1 MFSDSRLRQTMVPVV
16 GFEDE
21 ECWLRLW
28 DEPQDLGGSS
38 FRGPPK
44 SLLTSVIDSRRALW
58 RLAAMFYGWRIVA
71 VTFVTNFIAVGLV
84 FYSYG
89 VFFKA
94 LAAEFGGSR
103 FGVATG
109 LAIMNIAI
117 GVFAPFLGHA
127 LDRRSIRNTICL
139 GAVLMAVGFFAASQI
154 DALWQFYAVMGTLLA
169 VGVMAVGPLAGATL
183 VANWFTERRG
193 IALGVAGMGISASG
207 FAMAPLATLLIGA
220 IGWRDTFLVY
230 GAVPLVVVLPLAW
243 PVVVNRPERIG
254 LRPDGASDPGAAA
267 WSAGDP
273 PAPPAASDDRH
284 LAPAA
289 EPNWST
295 RNALGQRNLWV
306 IAIAIAL
313 NSCTNGAMLT
323 HIIPHATDSGFDPM
337 AAAWV
342 LSCIAGFGAIGKLLF
357 GWIADRIDKRLTL
370 WCATGLQGL
379 GIVLILNAEQYHL
392 LLLAGVVYGLGMG
405 GMPPLA
411 GLLIGAAFG
420 RYRFGRMMGLM
431 NPLMAPIRVLGI
443 PYAGW
448 IFDRT
453 GSYEIAFLTFIG
465 LCVLSMLA
473 VAFLR
478 LPEVEPGTESTGPS
492 GATGSGS

>member
-1 MFSDSRLRQTMVPVV
+1 
-16 GFEDE
+16 
-21 ECWLRLW
+21 
-28 DEPQDLGGSS
+28 
-38 FRGPPK
+38 
-44 SLLTSVIDSRRALW
+44 
-58 RLAAMFYGWRIVA
+58 MFYGWRIVT

-117 GVFAPFLGHA
+117 GVLAPFLGHA
-127 LDRRSIRNTICL
+127 LDRTSIRNIICL
-139 GAVLMAVGFFAASQI
+139 GAVFTATGFFVASQI
-154 DALWQFYAVMGTLLA
+154 DALWQFYAVMGTFLA
-169 VGVMAVGPLAGATL
+169 LGVMAVGPLAGATL

-207 FAMAPLATLLIGA
+207 FAIAPLATLLIGA

-230 GAVPLVVVLPLAW
+230 GVVPLVVVIPLAW
-243 PVVVNRPERIG
+243 LVVVNRPERMG
-254 LRPDGASDPGAAA
+254 LLPDGAQDLADAAP
-267 WSAGDP
+267 P
-273 PAPPAASDDRH
+273 PADQPAPVPVPDQRH
-284 LAPAA
+284 LALAP
-289 EPNWST
+289 EPDWST
-295 RNALGQRNLWV
+295 RSALAQRNLWV
-306 IAIAIAL
+306 IAIAIGL

-323 HIIPHATDSGFDPM
+323 HIIPHATDIGFEPM
-337 AAAWV
+337 DAAWV
-342 LSCIAGFGAIGKLLF
+342 LSCIAGFGAVGKLLF

-379 GIVLILNAEQYHL
+379 GIALILNAEQYHL
-392 LLLAGVVYGLGMG
+392 LLLAGTVYGLGMG
-405 GMPPLA
+405 GMPPLMGA
-411 GLLIGAAFG
+411 LIGAAFG
-420 RYRFGRMMGLM
+420 RYRFGRMIGLM
-431 NPLMAPIRVLGI
+431 NPVMLPIRVLGI

-465 LCVLSMLA
+465 LCIASILVL
-473 VAFLR
+473 AFLR
-478 LPEVEPGTESTGPS
+478 LPEVEPGTESTRARD
-492 GATGSGS
+492 ATILGS

>member
-1 MFSDSRLRQTMVPVV
+1 
-16 GFEDE
+16 
-21 ECWLRLW
+21 
-28 DEPQDLGGSS
+28 
-38 FRGPPK
+38 
-44 SLLTSVIDSRRALW
+44 
-58 RLAAMFYGWRIVA
+58 MFYGWRIVTVA
-71 VTFVTNFIAVGLV
+71 FVTNFIAVGLV

-117 GVFAPFLGHA
+117 GVCAPFLGQA
-127 LDRRSIRNTICL
+127 LDRSSIRNVICL
-139 GAVLMAVGFFAASQI
+139 GAVLTAVGFFLASQI
-154 DALWQFYAVMGTLLA
+154 EALWQFFAVMGTFLA
-169 VGVMAVGPLAGATL
+169 LGVMAVGPLTGATL

-193 IALGVAGMGISASG
+193 VALGIAGMGISASG

-230 GAVPLVVVLPLAW
+230 GAVPLIVVVPLAW
-243 PVVVNRPERIG
+243 LVVVNRPERMG
-254 LRPDGASDPGAAA
+254 LRPDGVQDPAEAAPVPGA
-267 WSAGDP
+267 S
-273 PAPPAASDDRH
+273 PAPAS
-284 LAPAA
+284 
-289 EPNWST
+289 EPDWST
-295 RNALGQRNLWV
+295 RRALGQRNLWV

-323 HIIPHATDSGFDPM
+323 HIVPHATDIGFEPL

-342 LSCIAGFGAIGKLLF
+342 LSSIAGFGVAGKLLF

-379 GIVLILNAEQYHL
+379 GVVLIMSAEQYHL
-392 LLLAGVVYGLGMG
+392 LLLAGMVYGLGMG
-405 GMPPLA
+405 GMPPLMGA
-411 GLLIGAAFG
+411 LLGAAFG
-420 RYRFGRMMGLM
+420 RFRVGRMIGLM
-431 NPLMAPIRVLGI
+431 NPIMLPIRVLGI

-453 GSYEIAFLTFIG
+453 GSYQIAFLTFIG
-465 LCVLSMLA
+465 LCVASML
-473 VAFLR
+473 VLVFLR
-478 LPEVEPGTESTGPS
+478 LPEVEPGTEPPGPTGDPNPS
-492 GATGSGS
+492 S

>member
-1 MFSDSRLRQTMVPVV
+1 MACPLAA
-16 GFEDE
+16 
-21 ECWLRLW
+21 
-28 DEPQDLGGSS
+28 
-38 FRGPPK
+38 
-44 SLLTSVIDSRRALW
+44 VIDSRTELW
-58 RLAAMFYGWRIVA
+58 RLASMFYGWRIVA
-71 VTFVTNFIAVGLV
+71 VAFVTNFIAVGLV

-103 FGVATG
+103 FGVAAG

-117 GVFAPFLGHA
+117 SVFAPFLGHA
-127 LDRRSIRNTICL
+127 FDRRSMRHIICL
-139 GAVLMAVGFFAASQI
+139 GALLSAVGFFVASQI
-154 DALWQFYAVMGTLLA
+154 DALWQFYAVMGTFLA
-169 VGVMAVGPLAGATL
+169 LGVAALGPLAGATL

-207 FAMAPLATLLIGA
+207 FAMAPAATLLIGA

-230 GAVPLVVVLPLAW
+230 GVVPLLVVIPLVW
-243 PVVVNRPERIG
+243 LVVVNRPERMG
-254 LRPDGASDPGAAA
+254 LRPDGAQDPTDASPPIRDQPARPSD
-267 WSAGDP
+267 SL
-273 PAPPAASDDRH
+273 DRH
-284 LAPAA
+284 LAPVS
-289 EPNWST
+289 EPDWST
-295 RNALGQRNLWV
+295 RSALRQRNLWV

-313 NSCTNGAMLT
+313 NSSTNGAILT
-323 HIIPHATDSGFDPM
+323 HIIPHATDIGFEPL

-357 GWIADRIDKRLTL
+357 GWIADRVDKRLTL

-379 GIVLILNAEQYHL
+379 GIVLILNAEQYQM
-392 LLLAGVVYGLGMG
+392 LLLAGTVYGLGMG

-411 GLLIGAAFG
+411 GALVGAAFG

-431 NPLMAPIRVLGI
+431 NPLMLPIRVLGI

-453 GSYEIAFLTFIG
+453 GSYQIAFLTFVGFCALSI
-465 LCVLSMLA
+465 LVL
-473 VAFLR
+473 AFLR
-478 LPEVEPGTESTGPS
+478 LPEVEPGSDPNR
-492 GATGSGS
+492 ATSAPNPGQ

>member
-1 MFSDSRLRQTMVPVV
+1 
-16 GFEDE
+16 
-21 ECWLRLW
+21 
-28 DEPQDLGGSS
+28 
-38 FRGPPK
+38 
-44 SLLTSVIDSRRALW
+44 
-58 RLAAMFYGWRIVA
+58 MFYGWRIVTVA
-71 VTFVTNFIAVGLV
+71 FVTNFIAVGLV

-103 FGVATG
+103 FGVAAG
-109 LAIMNIAI
+109 LAIMNVAI
-117 GVFAPFLGHA
+117 SVFAPFLGHA
-127 LDRRSIRNTICL
+127 FDRSSIRNVICL
-139 GAVLMAVGFFAASQI
+139 GALLTALGFFVASQI
-154 DALWQFYAVMGTLLA
+154 DALWQFYAVMGTFLA
-169 VGVMAVGPLAGATL
+169 LGVAAVGPLAGTTL

-193 IALGVAGMGISASG
+193 IALGIAGMGISASG

-230 GAVPLVVVLPLAW
+230 GVVPLLLVIPLAW
-243 PVVVNRPERIG
+243 LVIVNRPEQIG
-254 LRPDGASDPGAAA
+254 LRPDGAQDPESTPTSG
-267 WSAGDP
+267 GGQL
-273 PAPPAASDDRH
+273 APPAADGNRQ
-284 LAPAA
+284 LASSF
-289 EPNWST
+289 ELDWST
-295 RNALGQRNLWV
+295 RSALRQRNLWV

-323 HIIPHATDSGFDPM
+323 HIIPHATDIGFDPL

-342 LSCIAGFGAIGKLLF
+342 LSCIAGFGAVGKLLF

-370 WCATGLQGL
+370 WCATALQGL

-392 LLLAGVVYGLGMG
+392 LLLAGTVYGLGMG

-411 GLLIGAAFG
+411 GALIGAAFG

-431 NPLMAPIRVLGI
+431 NPVMLPIRVLGI

-465 LCVLSMLA
+465 LCVMSILALSL
-473 VAFLR
+473 LR
-478 LPEVEPGTESTGPS
+478 LPDVEPGTESTR
-492 GATGSGS
+492 AADTVISGSQ